1 MTRLVE
7 RQASPEL
14 TLMTEFSVPKRSTVM
29 LNQLKTVYSE
39 ALPLFFVSII
49 CAGLVSLLFLNEIQ
63 SEFYQAADNKH
74 STVIIWL
81 ISITLASLFQVGLI
95 VAFKRISKK
104 TFSQTLWHNLFL
116 VGTLIN
122 GVHWAVAALALQS
135 GSIGVVELVASA
147 AVGSILV
154 YAATVFTMNL
164 KAFFCFATPPL
175 AGLLIHTL
183 LWIDSYGLPY
193 LLTNIMFAGFVSYS
207 AYHHYKNRKSA
218 LIKSLENA
226 SLIQYLDNAR
236 CVAEALN
243 EQLSNEV
250 FSREA
255 TEKKLKAAHKT
266 LEYRVRKRTIDLTE
280 ANEKLSQQVTLRKSI
295 SDALVKSQTRLSQ
308 AIEVSQLG
316 LWDWDLIKGTVYQST
331 FHDAF
336 KQRELTSIDFIANLK
351 RVIHPHDYQLAKA
364 ALTQYLKGE
373 SDSYLVQY
381 RISTQKEGWLWIED
395 CGKTVKIDSDGSPL
409 RMLGTRRSIN
419 SEKKRDEQVRLAKS
433 VFDHTSEGV
442 FVLDADFRFISVNP
456 SFQTI
461 TGYDKEE
468 LEGHV
473 FLDLSNT
480 PKKHQVFQQ
489 AKESLDNKDHWQAEF
504 FEKRKDGNYFPA
516 WVQINTIRNERGAVN
531 YYAGLISDI
540 SARKEADEKLKYLLN
555 YDDLT
560 GLANRSLFRD
570 RLHNAVV
577 KARQDNAQFYLI
589 MIDIDRFKQINDSLG
604 HEIGD
609 ALLKEAAQRIT
620 TSIGKADTIARLAS
634 DEFAVIIE
642 CDHEART
649 EINGEADI
657 ESKASTQASQ
667 LLNSLSAPY
676 FIHKNELLIS
686 CSIGISLLPEYAQEL
701 KPLLQQATMATQQA
715 KYLGG
720 NNIQFYHSELK
731 GLSQDRMEIE
741 KELRKAIKNDE
752 LEVFYQ
758 PKMNLHNQKIESA
771 EALIRWRH
779 SSKGLISPSEFVHIA
794 EDSGLITEI
803 GHYVLLKACQQAKQW
818 ADNDIANI
826 KVCVNISAHQL
837 RHANLVQTISDVLK
851 NTDLKARQ
859 LELEITESS
868 IMENLNTATEL
879 LKKLC
884 AMGISI
890 ALDDFGTGYSSLS
903 YLKLFPVDS
912 LKIDRSFIRD
922 IETTQEDAAIAKAII
937 VLGHSL
943 KLKVTAEGIENKAQ
957 YALLEK
963 LNCDEIQGYYIA
975 KPLAVDDMTHMLTQ
989 QNIKI
994 PELT

>member
-29 LNQLKTVYSE
+29 LNQLKTVYNE
-39 ALPLFFVSII
+39 ALPLFLVSII
-49 CAGLVSLLFLNEIQ
+49 CAGLVSLLLLNEIQ
-63 SEFYQAADNKH
+63 SGFNQTTDNKH
-74 STVIIWL
+74 ASVIIWL
-81 ISITLASLFQVGLI
+81 ISIVVVSLLQIGLI
-95 VAFKRISKK
+95 IIFKYISKK
-104 TFSQTLWHNLFL
+104 PFSQALWHNLFL

-122 GVHWAVAALALQS
+122 GIHWAVAALVLQS
-135 GSIGVVELVASA
+135 GTLGVVELVASA
-147 AVGSILV
+147 AVGSVLV

-164 KAFFCFATPPL
+164 KAFFCFAIPPL
-175 AGLLIHTL
+175 VGLLLHTL
-183 LWIDSYGLPY
+183 IWLDSYGYPY
-193 LLTNIMFAGFVSYS
+193 LFTNIMFAGFVSYS
-207 AYHHYKNRKSA
+207 AFHHYKNRKSA

-243 EQLSNEV
+243 EQLSNEI
-250 FSREA
+250 FSHEA
-255 TEKKLKAAHKT
+255 TENELKSAHKT
-266 LEYRVRKRTIDLTE
+266 LEYRVKKRTTDLTE
-280 ANEKLSQQVTLRKSI
+280 ANEKLSQQVTLRKNI

-316 LWDWDLIKGTVYQST
+316 LWDWDLVRGTVYQST

-336 KQRELTSIDFIANLK
+336 KQRELTSVDFIANLK
-351 RVIHPHDYQLAKA
+351 RVIHPHDYQLAKT

-373 SDSYLVQY
+373 SDSYLIQY

-395 CGKTVKIDSDGSPL
+395 CGKTVKVDSDGSPL

-456 SFQTI
+456 SFQSI

-468 LEGHV
+468 LEGRV

-480 PKKHQVFQQ
+480 PKKLQVFKQ
-489 AKESLDNKDHWQAEF
+489 AKESLDAKDHWQAEF
-504 FEKRKDGNYFPA
+504 FERRKDGNYFPA
-516 WVQINTIRNERGAVN
+516 WVQINTIRNEGGTVN

-577 KARQDNAQFYLI
+577 KTRQDDARFFLI

-604 HEIGD
+604 HEVGD
-609 ALLKEAAQRIT
+609 ALLKEAAKRIA
-620 TSIGKADTIARLAS
+620 TSIDKADTIARLAS

-642 CDHEART
+642 CDHEA
-649 EINGEADI
+649 NI
-657 ESKASTQASQ
+657 EDKASTQANQ

-676 FIHKNELLIS
+676 FIHENELLIS
-686 CSIGISLLPEYAQEL
+686 CSMGISLLPEYAQEL
-701 KPLLQQATMATQQA
+701 KTLLQQATMATQQA

-720 NNIQFYHSELK
+720 NNIQFYRSELK
-731 GLSQDRMEIE
+731 NLSQDRMEIE

-758 PKMNLHNQKIESA
+758 PKMNVHNQQIEAA
-771 EALIRWRH
+771 EALVRWRH

-794 EDSGLITEI
+794 EDSGLITDI

-837 RHANLVQTISDVLK
+837 RHANLVQTISNVLK
-851 NTDLKARQ
+851 NTNLNARQ

-868 IMENLNTATEL
+868 IMENLNAATEL

-943 KLKVTAEGIENKAQ
+943 KLKVTAEGIENKSQ

-975 KPLAVDDMTHMLTQ
+975 KPLPVDDMTNMLIA
-989 QNIKI
+989 QNVEI
-994 PELT
+994 PEPT